1 MKDSAGPHCTQP
13 GATGEHATPGTTQ
26 GLPSESGAD
35 NSRSGVTDSRSQ
47 IALRQMVSDG
57 QVDADVA
64 RADRRRDWPLR
75 IDAGILRAEVR
86 FKVRTLESVR
96 CELIRRGM
104 PAERADEWLRG
115 ACLEPAANPPEEPG
129 DALIDAL
136 KPWVATQSKSF
147 TMADAL
153 HHLGVEGP
161 RETRDMHT
169 RVGIALRKLGCIRPA
184 QGLYIPTGVAPTAL
198 PDVQR
203 WLADFEELDRIARA
217 HDPKSR
223 PQKSFVAT
231 AGRASRWQRACRA
244 LRTAV
249 RQLAKGRVAV

>member
-1 MKDSAGPHCTQP
+1 MDSPAATTTHFSHNSGTGRAGP
-13 GATGEHATPGTTQ
+13 ATPQ
-26 GLPSESGAD
+26 EAAAPQPD
-35 NSRSGVTDSRSQ
+35 NRGQ

-115 ACLEPAANPPEEPG
+115 ACLEPAANPPSEVG

-184 QGLYIPTGVAPTAL
+184 QGLYIPPGVAPTAL

-217 HDPKSR
+217 HDPKAR

-231 AGRASRWQRACRA
+231 TGRASRWQRACRA